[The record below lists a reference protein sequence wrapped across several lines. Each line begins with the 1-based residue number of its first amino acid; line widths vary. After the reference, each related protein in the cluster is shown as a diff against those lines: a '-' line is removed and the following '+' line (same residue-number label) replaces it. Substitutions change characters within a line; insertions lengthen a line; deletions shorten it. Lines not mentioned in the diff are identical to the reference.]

1 MKIELIVPV
10 IVDHLFQG
18 FLDSV
23 EANTILPQ
31 RILLIDNTP
40 KGIKPKSSKVEI
52 VRLKS
57 KTGMVNE
64 SWNLGI
70 KHISKNCDAVGIYND
85 DIILNP
91 YFFTR
96 MIETLQWSKMCA
108 VACPATVETTQ
119 SLKRGRVSRVVM
131 EEREGWCFTIKK
143 AVLDLIPPIPDNT
156 FKTFWGDNFIW
167 NKTQEMG
174 YFWAKDLGNPIW
186 HYKGVSILAT
196 GERKSK
202 RPEWLAWQKLKAII
216 Q

>member
-1 MKIELIVPV
+1 MKIELIIPV

-18 FLDSV
+18 FLESV

-40 KGIKPKSSKVEI
+40 KGIKPKSTKVEI

-70 KHISKNCDAVGIYND
+70 KHVSKDCDAVGIYND

-96 MIETLQWSKMCA
+96 MIETFGWSKMCG
-108 VACPATVETTQ
+108 VACPETVETAQ
-119 SLKRGRVSRVVM
+119 SLKRGKVNRVVM
-131 EEREGWCFTIKK
+131 AEREGWCFTIKK
-143 AVLDLIPPIPDNT
+143 SILDLIPPIPDNV
-156 FKTFWGDNFIW
+156 FKTYWGDDWFW

-174 YFWAKDLGNPIW
+174 YFWGKDLGNPIW

-202 RPEWLAWQKLKAII
+202 RPEWLAWQKLRAII
-216 Q
+216 R